1 MRRSR
6 VLVVEDE
13 DAIRKFVTSV
23 LRSAGYEVMSAP
35 DGEHGLAVAEDEP
48 LDLVV
53 LDLMMPGMDG
63 MQVCQRLREEQDI
76 SIIVLSAKGEE
87 TDKVEAL
94 NAGADDYLTK
104 PFGVPELL
112 ARVQAVLRRSQ
123 RRGSANDNL
132 PLVRGT
138 FELDPEFRQLSLAGR
153 QVRLTRTEFDLL
165 HYLVEHSGKAV
176 PHTTLLSEVW
186 GPEYRTQ
193 TEYLHVYVRRLRH
206 KIEED
211 PTNPHHI
218 VTLPGLGYTFRPE
231 P

>member
-1 MRRSR
+1 VRRSR

-35 DGEHGLAVAEDEP
+35 DGEHGLAIAEDEP

>member
-1 MRRSR
+1 
-6 VLVVEDE
+6 
-13 DAIRKFVTSV
+13 
-23 LRSAGYEVMSAP
+23 
-35 DGEHGLAVAEDEP
+35 
-48 LDLVV
+48 
-53 LDLMMPGMDG
+53 
-63 MQVCQRLREEQDI
+63 
-76 SIIVLSAKGEE
+76 
-87 TDKVEAL
+87 
-94 NAGADDYLTK
+94 
-104 PFGVPELL
+104 
-112 ARVQAVLRRSQ
+112 
-123 RRGSANDNL
+123 
-132 PLVRGT
+132 LVRGT

>member
-1 MRRSR
+1 
-6 VLVVEDE
+6 
-13 DAIRKFVTSV
+13 
-23 LRSAGYEVMSAP
+23 MSAP